1 MHSQNSLVEYYRARA
16 AEYEK
21 VYAKPERQTDLRA
34 LYDLVPAYFAG
45 RRVLEIACGSGYW
58 TRVLGARAASIVALD
73 LAPEM
78 LAIARAQQSTSG
90 AAQFSIGDAF
100 DLAAVP
106 GVVDAAFAGFW
117 WSHVPREDL
126 PRFLSGL
133 NQRLPANSPVLLLDN
148 RYVEGSN
155 WPITRTD
162 TAGNT
167 YQRRRLENQTEH
179 EVLKNFPTRLE
190 VRRAIEASGGSS
202 PTITDLA
209 YYWYASYLTPS
220 SG

>member
-34 LYDLVPAYFAG
+34 LYDLIPAYFAG